1 MLVRNLKYLSYELSR
16 RLEARLWYSHVHYNH
31 HDRRFELFFG
41 GFGKR
46 CDKPLEIYVSHAHNT
61 WKDSSMTVQLVLND
75 EVLDSVVIYP
85 GEKFPEHW
93 FESLCSTLG
102 LIRDSDIL

>member
-16 RLEARLWYSHVHYNH
+16 RLEDRLWYSHVHYNH
-31 HDRRFELFFG
+31 RDRRFELFFG

-61 WKDSSMTVQLVLND
+61 WKDASMTVQLVLND

-85 GEKFPEHW
+85 GEEFPEPW
-93 FESLCSTLG
+93 FESLCNTLG
-102 LIRDSDIL
+102 LIRDRDIL